1 MDIYQQYIMTKA
13 KIQELEAQ
21 KLQLEIA
28 LYNQYID
35 ELKTMPTGTFNR
47 DEGQYKVKI
56 AKSMSTEVDQ
66 RLAKSLA
73 SLYPEAFKL
82 KYSVD
87 KKKLDA
93 MPPHVKSQIEDC
105 ITTKPK
111 KPSFSVEI
119 NDAN

>member
-1 MDIYQQYIMTKA
+1 MDIFKEYIVTKK

-35 ELKTMPTGTFNR
+35 ELKKIPTGTFNR
-47 DEGQYKVKI
+47 EEGQYKVKI
-56 AKSMSTEVDQ
+56 AKSMSTDVDQ

-73 SLYPEAFKL
+73 GLYPEAFKL

-87 KKKLDA
+87 KKNLEA

-111 KPSFSVEI
+111 KPTFTVEI
-119 NDAN
+119 KNAN